1 MKKKRPWIVLG
12 VALLIGGL
20 LVWKKNAIQYTALSW
35 MVLHESAPGELAMRE
50 MVESSS
56 DPVASLQKLWDTRQ
70 IVQREFVGNYV
81 RERSNV
87 RADRLWPQER
97 SLALAAACDC
107 CDFETQQAALG
118 VLSNRDDPQ
127 FVPIALGMLNDID
140 PGVRSLGMVA
150 LEQLNDSRFVPVF
163 ARMVDDADQ
172 GVRAYAAAALSVLT
186 NQDIELKF
194 HGSDPDA
201 PARLAHFRQWW
212 AANRQKFDPGRVPAA
227 AAMTGLPL
235 AVAPEFALP
244 DVEGK
249 TVRLSDLRG
258 KPVLLVFWSAASP
271 GSRAQ
276 VEDLAE
282 FQRRRGSDMSLLAIE
297 AGSELGK
304 ESVDQVRQFVADQQI
319 PFHVLIDSK
328 ATALSAYSGGDFP
341 AAVWIDKTGLIRRR
355 FVGPRNEKVLEQM
368 LDWVNG

>member
-1 MKKKRPWIVLG
+1 MKKKRPWIVLM
-12 VALLIGGL
+12 VAAVVVGL
-20 LVWKKNAIQYTALSW
+20 LLWKKHRIQYAALSW
-35 MVLHESAPGELAMRE
+35 IVLHEQAPGEIAMRE
-50 MVESSS
+50 VVDASP
-56 DPVASLQKLWDTRQ
+56 DPIGTLQKLWDTKQ

-81 RERSNV
+81 RERSNK
-87 RADRLWPQER
+87 RFDPLWPQER
-97 SLALAAACDC
+97 PLALVAACDC
-107 CDFETQQAALG
+107 DMECQQAALG

-127 FVPIALGMLNDID
+127 FIPVALAMLNDVD

-201 PARLAHFRQWW
+201 PARLAHWRQWW

-227 AAMTGLPL
+227 AAMTGLPR